1 MIMIINEFYGDGMT
15 CNINGSIT
23 TDIKRFLTFNQQQ
36 KNKKH
41 FCSGLKMEFPSF
53 LIFQFFSSYIT
64 HVT

>member
-41 FCSGLKMEFPSF
+41 FCSGLKWNF
-53 LIFQFFSSYIT
+53 LLF
-64 HVT
+64 